1 MNHDG
6 QICAALP
13 MTQVSIT
20 AWYCHVHQAW
30 DYRACVSVQTGE
42 DDLRVLHT
50 EELSLGPFDGTDALL
65 VAVTEWLSSHAQP
78 HRLEV

>member
-13 MTQVSIT
+13 MTQVSVT

-30 DYRACVSVQTGE
+30 DYRACVSLQTGDGE
-42 DDLRVLHT
+42 PRVLT
-50 EELSLGPFDGTDALL
+50 GEEVSLGPFDGTDALL
-65 VAVTEWLSSHAQP
+65 LAVTEWLSSHAHP
-78 HRLEV
+78 HAHQV